1 MHKEACNLCGCDLAT
16 YYQSHSRKVSLS
28 CLRCGEFEMTFEAA
42 SAWKA
47 VAGQLTPRQ
56 VANITGWMREH
67 QGILLQK
74 EDLDKL
80 RRLQTPSVLSRA
92 DKLLQGLNR
101 LSEYAGQQVELQRDS
116 AKYLELMALSFSA
129 NEQELEYLADTFLAD
144 EKGYIK
150 TLRTSAGV
158 PYAVVVTV
166 QGYSYLEELRGS
178 SRSGSIGFCAMWLD
192 NRLKPVWQ
200 DAIHPAILG
209 AGYEPYCSDKH
220 THNNR
225 TDDVHIAMIRRSR
238 FVIADYT
245 GNRGGV
251 YFEAGFAFGLGI
263 PVIWTCRQ
271 GRLNRIHFDAQQYNF
286 ITWEDNNLPD
296 FRQRLLNRIEATLGR
311 GPLAD

>member
-1 MHKEACNLCGCDLAT
+1 M
-16 YYQSHSRKVSLS
+16 
-28 CLRCGEFEMTFEAA
+28 
-42 SAWKA
+42 
-47 VAGQLTPRQ
+47 
-56 VANITGWMREH
+56 
-67 QGILLQK
+67 
-74 EDLDKL
+74 

-101 LSEYAGQQVELQRDS
+101 LTEYAGQQVELQRDS

-129 NEQELEYLADTFLAD
+129 NEQELEYLADTFLAE
-144 EKGYIK
+144 EKGYVK
-150 TLRTSAGV
+150 TFRTSAGV

-166 QGYSYLEELRGS
+166 QGYSYLEELRGATRFS
-178 SRSGSIGFCAMWLD
+178 SIGFCAMWLD

-200 DAIHPAILG
+200 EAIQPAILG

-271 GRLNRIHFDAQQYNF
+271 GRLTESISTPSSTISSPGKTTTFPTSANAC
-286 ITWEDNNLPD
+286 
-296 FRQRLLNRIEATLGR
+296 
-311 GPLAD
+311 